1 LAGTGESSRD
11 AYVPLRLYSGVTRL
25 KLVTLSNRRSAREFD
40 VESFLHGRT
49 VVCKA
54 DVCAVIKA
62 VKRLGSEWRILIAY
76 YLLDKPLRFNE
87 LLRKGKPDDLNAR
100 TLSRTL
106 KYLEGMGI
114 VEREVV
120 GTQPFSVV
128 YHLTE
133 KGRDTADI
141 LAAYRRWGEKW
152 TVPTIQP
159 MKTVSAKNTY
169 IGNPQVSGTAV
180 PRPA

>member
-1 LAGTGESSRD
+1 MSKPRAR
-11 AYVPLRLYSGVTRL
+11 
-25 KLVTLSNRRSAREFD
+25 REFD

-54 DVCAVIKA
+54 DACAVIKA

-76 YLLDKPLRFNE
+76 YLLDKPLRFND
-87 LLRKGKPDDLNAR
+87 LLRKGKPDDLNAQ

-106 KYLEGMGI
+106 KYLERMGI

-128 YHLTE
+128 YRLTE
-133 KGRDTADI
+133 KGRDMADI
-141 LAAYRRWGEKW
+141 LAAYRRWGQKW
-152 TVPTIQP
+152 TTPSVQG
-159 MKTVSAKNTY
+159 MKTVSTRRTD
-169 IGNPQVSGTAV
+169 IVNPQPSGAVV
-180 PRPA
+180 PRVL

>member
-1 LAGTGESSRD
+1 
-11 AYVPLRLYSGVTRL
+11 
-25 KLVTLSNRRSAREFD
+25 LSKPRPGREFD
-40 VESFLHGRT
+40 VESILHGRT
-49 VVCKA
+49 VACKN

-76 YLLDKPLRFNE
+76 YLLDKPLRFND

-106 KYLEGMGI
+106 KYLERMGI
-114 VEREVV
+114 VEREVA

-133 KGRDTADI
+133 KGRDMADF
-141 LAAYRRWGEKW
+141 LGAYKRWGEKW
-152 TVPTIQP
+152 TVPAVQAAKTLSPKSKSIDMDNRQP
-159 MKTVSAKNTY
+159 VIPSA
-169 IGNPQVSGTAV
+169 
-180 PRPA
+180 

>member
-1 LAGTGESSRD
+1 MSKPRKA
-11 AYVPLRLYSGVTRL
+11 P
-25 KLVTLSNRRSAREFD
+25 EFD
-40 VESFLHGRT
+40 VDRILHGRT

-76 YLLDKPLRFNE
+76 YLLDKPLRFND
-87 LLRKGKPDDLNAR
+87 LLRKGNPDDLNSR

-106 KYLEGMGI
+106 KYLERMGI

-133 KGRDTADI
+133 KGGDMADI

-152 TVPTIQP
+152 TTPAVQAIR
-159 MKTVSAKNTY
+159 TVSAKKTD
-169 IGNPQVSGTAV
+169 IGNPQPSGAAL
-180 PRPA
+180 PRAPNDRRFVHS